1 MVRVMFHLVV
11 TTTLYTFPDM
21 QQYLNNDG
29 DCLGILDTRRNYGQ
43 LADHEEINDIDQGH
57 GEHMIKKNMNC

>member
-1 MVRVMFHLVV
+1 
-11 TTTLYTFPDM
+11 M

-29 DCLGILDTRRNYGQ
+29 DCLGILDARRNYGQ

-57 GEHMIKKNMNC
+57 GERMIKKNMNC